1 MMGLVFGDENTPMTT
16 NPQSEQPGPRGE
28 QVARLVSLVRAGAA
42 DALEAA
48 WMEVI
53 EDPAVVFDDL
63 WPVLDEVA
71 SRNDAKT
78 MESLLW
84 LLFTIWGEGRGA
96 GAALEA
102 ARQAADLVPDTGASR
117 DEIAGLYRS
126 VHAALPGIDTLAEM
140 TLGKR
145 DVPVAKAMAA
155 MERFLALPPGTYV
168 SDSRRKSPGRVIG
181 VEAGR
186 KVLAVSFG
194 ESDRAYDANSV
205 DALEVLPADD
215 FRAMAVFDKPRL
227 EILARDDPAR
237 LVRMVLQAYGP
248 RMGLK
253 DLKARLA
260 ETAVPADGWSKWWS
274 AAKTAV
280 KRDPHVEMSEGAQP
294 DFFLRSAPVTYE
306 EEVRDRFDSAAGAE
320 EKLLVVLGYLNEITE
335 KVSTEKVS
343 GTLRRRVPDTFSV
356 DTFSVIE
363 AEALKAFA
371 AHLAGMADPASRAAP
386 GERLAALAVLAEIRG
401 HLGETEKVSTE
412 KVSGTLR
419 RRVPDTFSVDTFS
432 VPAAEVLAAAPADL
446 AGWVASLRSDELTR
460 RVLAFL
466 RQNLADRW
474 PGVFAAA
481 MPGASAEVCER
492 IAADLAAAG
501 RMDLLAAAA
510 GEIMRRPQ
518 QCLAAL
524 AWLWKTAGQEK
535 YPEAIGSL
543 SRPSM
548 TVRLLAAANDLA
560 LTRTEKVSGTLR
572 RRVPDTF
579 SVRKMELLNLVRR
592 TIAAKDLAALRHLLE
607 NTDAAWAKEI
617 RTAVSRNA
625 ALSDHLRRAVL
636 EILGHVHPVPIAK
649 TAPPWE
655 EDAIYTTQAA
665 LAARQKE
672 FEELIHVKLPKNSTA
687 IGEAAARGDISEN
700 AEFTAALEERDR
712 LTERA
717 NAMQAE
723 LVKAKPITH
732 VMAAGETVNI
742 GSRVRARRLSTGQEE
757 TLVFLG
763 PWDADAKKGI
773 YYYKAPL
780 PQAFMGKAVGETVVL
795 RTDAGE
801 ERWEVLEIK
810 PAI

>member
-1 MMGLVFGDENTPMTT
+1 MMVRPFGDEKTPMTT
-16 NPQSEQPGPRGE
+16 NPQSEQPGPRAE

-48 WMEVI
+48 WMEAI

-84 LLFTIWGEGRGA
+84 LLFSIWGEGRGA
-96 GAALEA
+96 EAALEA
-102 ARQAADLVPDTGASR
+102 ARQAADLAPDTVALR

-126 VHAALPGIDTLAEM
+126 VHAAFPGIDTLADL
-140 TLGKR
+140 TLGRR
-145 DVPVAKAMAA
+145 DMPVAKAMAA
-155 MERFLALPPGTYV
+155 LERFLALPPGTYV
-168 SDSRRKSPGRVIG
+168 SDSRRKSPGRVMG
-181 VEAGR
+181 VETGR

-194 ESDRAYDANSV
+194 ESDRAYDAGSV
-205 DALEVLPADD
+205 EALEVLPADS
-215 FRAMAVFDKPRL
+215 FSAMAVFDKPRL
-227 EILARDDPAR
+227 QLLARDDPAR

-253 DLKARLA
+253 DLKGRLA
-260 ETAVPADGWSKWWS
+260 DVAVPADGWSKWW
-274 AAKTAV
+274 ATAKTAV
-280 KRDPHVEMSEGAQP
+280 KRDPHVEMSEGTP
-294 DFFLRSAPVTYE
+294 GHFFLRSAPVTYE

-320 EKLLVVLGYLNEITE
+320 EKMLVVLGYLNEA
-335 KVSTEKVS
+335 
-343 GTLRRRVPDTFSV
+343 GHDPAA
-356 DTFSVIE
+356 E
-363 AEALKAFA
+363 AEALNAFA
-371 AHLAGMADPASRAAP
+371 ADLARMADPAGRAGA
-386 GERLAALAVLAEIRG
+386 GERLAAQAILADLG
-401 HLGETEKVSTE
+401 SHLGS
-412 KVSGTLR
+412 R
-419 RRVPDTFSVDTFS
+419 A
-432 VPAAEVLAAAPADL
+432 PAAPSAAEAPAGSPVDFVGL
-446 AGWVASLRSDELTR
+446 VVSIRSDQLAS
-460 RVLAFL
+460 RVLTFL
-466 RQNLADRW
+466 KQNLADRW
-474 PGVFAAA
+474 PDVFAAA
-481 MPGASAEVCER
+481 MPGASAEVCDR

-510 GEIMRRPQ
+510 SEIMRRPE

-524 AWLWKTAGQEK
+524 AWLWKTAVQEK
-535 YPEAIGSL
+535 YPEALGAL

-548 TVRLLAAANDLA
+548 TVRLFQAANELA
-560 LTRTEKVSGTLR
+560 LTGTEKVSGTLR

-579 SVRKMELLNLVRR
+579 SVRKQELLALVRR
-592 TIAAKDLAALRHLLE
+592 TIAAKDLAALRAVLE

-625 ALSDHLRRAVL
+625 ALSDHQRRAVL
-636 EILGHVHPVPIAK
+636 EILGHVHPVPIGK
-649 TAPPWE
+649 TLPPWE
-655 EDAIYTTQAA
+655 EDAIYTTQSA

-687 IGEAAARGDISEN
+687 IGEAAARGDLSEN

-723 LVKAKPITH
+723 LVKARPITH
-732 VMAAGETVNI
+732 VSAAGDTVNI
-742 GSRVRARRLSTGQEE
+742 GSRVRARRLSTGREE
-757 TLVFLG
+757 SLTFLG
-763 PWDADAKKGI
+763 PWDADTPNGI

-795 RTDAGE
+795 RTDSGE
-801 ERWEVLEIK
+801 EQWEILEIK